1 MSSTPFHVEPPEA
14 FNFAETQTWPRWIR
28 RWERFRV
35 VSGLDGKPEA
45 FQINSL
51 IYAMGDEADDILA
64 SLPLSDADKEH
75 YETVREALESHFV
88 GRHNVVLER
97 ARFNRRVQDPGEP
110 AESFVKAVHG
120 LAERC
125 KFGSMKEELIRD
137 RIVVGIR
144 DVRLSERL
152 QRDANLTLAK
162 TVALVRQQESVR
174 RPLEGPRGQGNDG
187 YPLPGHPD
195 SARNFDYK
203 KKGQRVGPSP
213 HGPVQN
219 TPPRLYTNNK
229 DGRKKYCN
237 RCGRYPPHSWTE
249 CPARDI
255 ECRKCQKRGH
265 FASSC
270 RSQPN
275 EVVAVAQ
282 QDGASG
288 DGGFHFLGGA
298 MGNLKLSEAWQAV
311 SGQIQDGKPGVKK
324 NAGRGTASPT
334 SYQAKRSSGN
344 FQKPG
349 PVLCGQDNPPVGVP
363 G

>member
-1 MSSTPFHVEPPEA
+1 M
-14 FNFAETQTWPRWIR
+14 
-28 RWERFRV
+28 

-97 ARFNRRVQDPGEP
+97 ARFNQRVQDPGEP

-349 PVLCGQDNPPVGVP
+349 PVLCGQENPPVGVP